1 MIMHK
6 RLWHIMNLAGIML
19 SGRMLSLI
27 ECSCL
32 LIGQERNIKDPY
44 GVLMCTE
51 VLCWLAPTVF
61 LSVFSSPLKPVPTFY

>member
-6 RLWHIMNLAGIML
+6 RLWYIMNLAGVML

-27 ECSCL
+27 ECSWP
-32 LIGQERNIKDPY
+32 ISKQERNIKDPY
-44 GVLMCTE
+44 GVLMCIK

-61 LSVFSSPLKPVPTFY
+61 LSVFSSPLKPVPTLY